1 MTGQPNAQC
10 QPNEQWWRAQPACET
25 WVPCGADLHPVRW
38 EDGRLTLPAHPDAAG
53 ELVFAALGGDKPG
66 CVELAEAW
74 RRHADDLDVL
84 MIGPRGPADDIRVSW
99 DDVQSFRSSRPT
111 GWVARQP
118 FGGTVTGSAGPLRMG
133 RPSSQPMRRPAPV
146 PAAMPAPIRPGR
158 SGIFPAGAGPG
169 ADAEAERLRAGRLDM
184 LSLLALGP
192 AFQMLLAG
200 AVAAA
205 WSDGGARAAERR
217 CHRPELEAALT
228 GRLAPAAAG
237 WLGLDPGQVDAR
249 LHDGAGWGR
258 LELSGTGGAR
268 HLRAALPAGWLAA
281 VWACGLTV
289 TGGHLVVGVEHAE
302 WPDATVLAVPEP
314 GRDPVILSVRA
325 SEDAGRDPDPAG
337 DRAHWEVTGVRS
349 AAPGERGKPAGLS
362 PGEADQP

>member
-1 MTGQPNAQC
+1 MTGQPNA
-10 QPNEQWWRAQPACET
+10 EWWHAQPACET

-74 RRHADDLDVL
+74 HRHADDLDVL
-84 MIGPRGPADDIRVSW
+84 MIGPRGPADDIRVTW
-99 DDVQSFRSSRPT
+99 DDVQAFRSSRPT
-111 GWVARQP
+111 GWVARHP
-118 FGGTVTGSAGPLRMG
+118 FGGSVTGSAGPLRMG
-133 RPSSQPMRRPAPV
+133 RPSSQPMRQARPIAPGGRLVGTGPV
-146 PAAMPAPIRPGR
+146 PGV
-158 SGIFPAGAGPG
+158 
-169 ADAEAERLRAGRLDM
+169 DAERLRAGRQDM

-192 AFQMLLAG
+192 AFQMLLSG

-205 WSDGGARAAERR
+205 WSDGGARAGERPG
-217 CHRPELEAALT
+217 HHPELEAALT

-237 WLGLDPGQVDAR
+237 WLGLDPDQVEAR
-249 LHDGAGWGR
+249 LHEGAGWGR

-289 TGGHLVVGVEHAE
+289 TAGHLVVGVEHAA

-314 GRDPVILSVRA
+314 GREPVVLSVRA
-325 SEDAGRDPDPAG
+325 SEGTGEDAGPSG

-349 AAPGERGKPAGLS
+349 AAPGGPDQAAGPS
-362 PGEADQP
+362 RGEADQP

>member
-1 MTGQPNAQC
+1 MTGQRNTK
-10 QPNEQWWRAQPACET
+10 WWHAQPACET
-25 WVPCGADLHPVRW
+25 WVPCGADLHPVRF

-53 ELVFAALGGDKPG
+53 EFVFAALGGDKPG

-74 RRHADDLDVL
+74 HRHADDLDVL
-84 MIGPRGPADDIRVSW
+84 MIGPRGPADDIRVTW
-99 DDVQSFRSSRPT
+99 DDVRSFRSGRPT

-118 FGGTVTGSAGPLRMG
+118 IGGSVTGSGGPLLPAH
-133 RPSSQPMRRPAPV
+133 PSSQPMRRPARLARPIAPGGRLVGTGPV
-146 PAAMPAPIRPGR
+146 SR
-158 SGIFPAGAGPG
+158 
-169 ADAEAERLRAGRLDM
+169 ADSERLRADRLDM

-192 AFQMLLAG
+192 AFRMLLSG

-205 WSDGGARAAERR
+205 WSDGGTRAAERPG
-217 CHRPELEAALT
+217 HRPELEAALT
-228 GRLAPAAAG
+228 GRLAPAVAG
-237 WLGLDPGQVDAR
+237 WLGLDPDQVDTR
-249 LHDGAGWGR
+249 LHEGAGWGR

-268 HLRAALPAGWLAA
+268 HLHAALPAGWLAA

-325 SEDAGRDPDPAG
+325 SEDPGQDAGRDPGRAG

-349 AAPGERGKPAGLS
+349 AAPGERDQSAGPS
-362 PGEADQP
+362 RGEADQP